1 MKRDAKFWYS
11 MVVFQFLFG
20 LAVFAFTRDY
30 YRHEA
35 VDVTSQSS
43 TVQQRSSD
51 WVGAIAPPEFAWL
64 GSQTSNNLLTED
76 PVEISRLADEY
87 FAKKQYE
94 QAATMYE
101 RLLAFSPN
109 DGEIHNN
116 LGLTLHYL
124 GRSTEA
130 LDRLEE
136 GVAVDP
142 ENQRTWLTLGYVNS
156 SLGNTEQ
163 ARVALTNATQVGAD
177 ESIRQSAK
185 EMLEALP

>member
-1 MKRDAKFWYS
+1 MKRDGQFWYS
-11 MVVFQFLFG
+11 MAVFQLLFG
-20 LAVFAFTRDY
+20 LAVFAVTRDY
-30 YRHEA
+30 YRDEA
-35 VDVTSQSS
+35 VFVKTQSS
-43 TVQQRSSD
+43 TVQQPAPAWTAGQTLSD
-51 WVGAIAPPEFAWL
+51 IAGP
-64 GSQTSNNLLTED
+64 GSQSSNSMLTED
-76 PVEISRLADEY
+76 PIEISRQAEAY
-87 FAKKQYE
+87 FANKQYD
-94 QAATMYE
+94 QALAMYE

-109 DGEIHNN
+109 NGEIHNN

-130 LDRLEE
+130 LGRLEK

-156 SLGNTEQ
+156 ALGNTGQ
-163 ARVALTNATQVGAD
+163 AREALTKAIQTGTD